1 MLKMLWR
8 AQKPRYTCL
17 EGNSWIASNLI
28 ILILKLGIAVV
39 GRRMM
44 IDHIQ
49 IATRK
54 MM

>member
-8 AQKPRYTCL
+8 AQKPRYACL
-17 EGNSWIASNLI
+17 EGNSWIDSNLI

-39 GRRMM
+39 GRMM